1 VSAGHRGGEPAVCPP
16 EARPAAGPCRAEGLV
31 LAVPSWARV
40 FPGTPRQVR
49 AARRFVA
56 GLLDGSP
63 FRDDAVIIV
72 SELVTNATLHS
83 RSGNPGGL
91 VTVQVTRWRLGVRIA
106 VTDQGSG
113 SRPAVGDSGPGRE
126 PAESGHGL
134 YLVGRLAARLDWHDD
149 ASGRTIHAVLGT
161 LPADQGR
168 QQPGSPPGEPARLP
182 QPA

>member
-1 VSAGHRGGEPAVCPP
+1 MFPP
-16 EARPAAGPCRAEGLV
+16 EARHAAGLCPGESVV
-31 LAVPSWARV
+31 LAVPTWARV
-40 FPGTPRQVR
+40 FPGTLRQVR
-49 AARRFVA
+49 AARHFVA

-72 SELVTNATLHS
+72 SELATNATLHS

-113 SRPAVGDSGPGRE
+113 KRPVVGDSGPGRE

-134 YLVGRLAARLDWHDD
+134 YLVGSLAARLDWHDD
-149 ASGRTIHAVLGT
+149 VSGRTIHAILGS
-161 LPADQGR
+161 PPPDPR
-168 QQPGSPPGEPARLP
+168 YQQLGSPPGEPARLP
-182 QPA
+182 QPV